1 MGILKIK
8 KQNENVN
15 KFQPKK
21 KKKENLILKIIII
34 IVKKKMKSKKIVKKN
49 ILKSLSRNA
58 N

>member
-21 KKKENLILKIIII
+21 KKENLILKIIIII

>member
-8 KQNENVN
+8 KQNEDVN

-21 KKKENLILKIIII
+21 RKINFKNNNNNS
-34 IVKKKMKSKKIVKKN
+34 KKKMKSKKIVKKN

>member
-34 IVKKKMKSKKIVKKN
+34 IVKKKWNRKK
-49 ILKSLSRNA
+49 
-58 N
+58 

>member
-8 KQNENVN
+8 KQNEDVN

-21 KKKENLILKIIII
+21 KRKFNFKNNNNNS
-34 IVKKKMKSKKIVKKN
+34 KKKMKSKKIVKKN
-49 ILKSLSRNA
+49 ILKSLSTNA

>member
-8 KQNENVN
+8 KQNEDVN

-21 KKKENLILKIIII
+21 KKRKFNFKNNNNNS
-34 IVKKKMKSKKIVKKN
+34 KKKMKSKKIVKKN

>member
-8 KQNENVN
+8 KQNEDVN

-21 KKKENLILKIIII
+21 RKFNFKNNNNNS
-34 IVKKKMKSKKIVKKN
+34 KKKMKSKKIVKKN